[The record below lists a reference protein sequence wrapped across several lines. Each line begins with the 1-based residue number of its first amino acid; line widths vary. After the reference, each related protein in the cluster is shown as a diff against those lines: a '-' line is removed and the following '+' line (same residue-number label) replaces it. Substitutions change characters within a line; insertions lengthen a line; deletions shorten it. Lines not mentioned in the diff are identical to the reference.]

1 MAKTNFTQALATN
14 IIYVFTI
21 DDANHKEMV
30 KVGKASIHVE
40 NPSYEEMK
48 AAAKKRIDEYTH
60 TAAISYEIKH
70 LEVAKRIDA
79 NGIEHSFMDHE
90 VHDVLKH
97 SGIKNIRFD
106 NGKTEWF
113 KCGVDV
119 AKQAIKAVKEYRYSL
134 NPDEIKP
141 DFVPI
146 NFRPEQSDA
155 IEKTLACFLTKNEM
169 LWYAKMRFGKTV
181 SALEVVKRSTN
192 IKKTLIFTH
201 RPVVLKGWYED
212 YQKIFHG
219 VKNYKFG
226 SRTIGDPIDSLERQA
241 RINGTR
247 YIYFASMQDL
257 RGSEQVGGNFD
268 KNDEV
273 FSTEWDLLIVDE
285 AHEGTLTE
293 LGENVLNALQK
304 EHTKILRLSGTPF
317 NLLEK
322 YGSDNVYTWD
332 YTMEQR
338 AKRNWEKEHPDEKN
352 PYASLPTMNI
362 YTYDL
367 TKLLNK
373 EEVEDTAFNFRE
385 FFRTDGDFDRF
396 IHEDK
401 VKQFLDLLVYN
412 AEGSLYPYSND
423 RFEHIFRHT
432 LWMIPG
438 VKAARALSILLK
450 QHDTFKKY
458 QIVNVAGEGDE
469 EEASEE
475 ALSKVNSAI
484 TSHPEKTRTIT
495 LSCGRLTTGVS
506 VPAWTG
512 VLMLAGSAK
521 TSAANYMQTIFRVQ
535 TPGDIGGRMKEQ
547 CFVFDFAPDR
557 TLQVLADVAKIDSV
571 GKGTTDAERQQL
583 GEFINFCP
591 VIAYDGSEMKPHSV
605 DTILTQM
612 KRVFIERVVQSGF
625 DDVHIYNRTQLGNL
639 SDDELKDFDR
649 LHGIIGK
656 TKAAPKSKGIDVT
669 TGGMTDE
676 EYEKATKADKDKK
689 AGKKLTPEE
698 KAALEKLQEK
708 RKQQESAAAILRG
721 ISIRMPL
728 LVYGADIK
736 AGEERKVLNIDN
748 FTMLVDDESWKE
760 FMPKGVTK
768 DEFLKFKKYFDPEVF
783 AGASLRIRELTREAD
798 KMDIEDRI
806 EQITTVFNYFRNPD
820 KETVLTPWRVVNM
833 HMSDCLG
840 GRCFYDEEFSQ
851 QMLVNPR
858 TVDQGEVTTKV
869 FAPDAKILEIN
880 SKSGLY
886 PLYMAY
892 NIYYNKYKQANK
904 SLSLEEQQ
912 QIWDTVISD
921 NIFVL
926 CMTPMAAA
934 ITRRTLRGFRRAVV
948 NAKYY
953 PNLLNSIKTNTNK
966 VKSDISKGKTFWG
979 TNNNDNMKFT
989 AIVGN
994 PPYQL
999 MGGSGGNN
1007 DAPIYQN
1014 FASLAMDVHPCYISL
1029 IMPSRWFAA
1038 GRENLLGEFRNR
1050 MLNCGHIVE
1059 LYNYNNGTEIF
1070 KNVEIKGGICYYL
1083 YEGNYN
1089 GACHYTLMDNGN
1101 RTSEMVK
1108 LNAFDVLIRN
1118 PFIQK
1123 IVEKVE
1129 AFDMPSR
1136 GKVSEIISSDTP
1148 FGIPSNPK
1156 DSKKTPFPVYAT
1168 STEKHNI
1175 LLFHIENQKRKV
1187 EYVCK
1192 EDIKKNAK
1200 DIDSFKV
1207 FIPGAGGSG
1216 NDAVVLG
1223 TPEYAPKGS
1232 VCSQSYLYA
1241 AFPTETQSKNFMKYL
1256 KTKFLRILVSS
1267 IKITQSASNRVYRF
1281 VPLQDFTSSSDID
1294 WSKPI
1299 ADIDRQLYAKYHLA
1313 SAEIAFIEKMIKP
1326 ME

>member
-219 VKNYKFG
+219 VKKYKFG

-401 VKQFLDLLVYN
+401 VKQFLDLLVNN

-484 TSHPEKTRTIT
+484 TSHPERTRTIT

-625 DDVHIYNRTQLGNL
+625 DDVHIYNRTQLRNL

-676 EYEKATKADKDKK
+676 EYEKATKAEKDKK

-748 FTMLVDDESWKE
+748 FTKLVDDESWKE

-783 AGASLRIRELTREAD
+783 AGASMRIRELTREAD

-869 FAPDAKILEIN
+869 FAPEAKILEIN

-953 PNLLNSIKTNTNK
+953 PNLLDSIKTNTNK

-994 PPYQL
+994 PPYQV
-999 MGGSGGNN
+999 MDGGGK
-1007 DAPIYQN
+1007 AAAMPIYNQFVN
-1014 FASLAMDVHPCYISL
+1014 LGKSINPDYLSM
-1029 IMPSRWFAA
+1029 IMPSRWFAG
-1038 GRENLLGEFRNR
+1038 GRGLDDFRAE
-1050 MLNCGHIVE
+1050 MLSDKRISKLVDYPDARNCFPNTVIS
-1059 LYNYNNGTEIF
+1059 
-1070 KNVEIKGGICYYL
+1070 GGICYFRWESRYSGLCEFENITEMGVDKSVRNLSEFAIFIRFNIGVNIVHKIQKHVKNFLTEIVYSSKAFGMRSYEHGDYEIGNTLPNPSDYYLLYHSKGQSYVHIDKVTSNMELANKYKVMSSKVISGHAGETDANGQVKVFSKVGVLKPQEVCTETYIPIGCFDTLKESVALEKYL
-1083 YEGNYN
+1083 YTKFVRFLVNLTLSSINIVRGNY
-1089 GACHYTLMDNGN
+1089 
-1101 RTSEMVK
+1101 
-1108 LNAFDVLIRN
+1108 
-1118 PFIQK
+1118 Q
-1123 IVEKVE
+1123 
-1129 AFDMPSR
+1129 
-1136 GKVSEIISSDTP
+1136 
-1148 FGIPSNPK
+1148 
-1156 DSKKTPFPVYAT
+1156 
-1168 STEKHNI
+1168 
-1175 LLFHIENQKRKV
+1175 
-1187 EYVCK
+1187 
-1192 EDIKKNAK
+1192 
-1200 DIDSFKV
+1200 
-1207 FIPGAGGSG
+1207 
-1216 NDAVVLG
+1216 
-1223 TPEYAPKGS
+1223 
-1232 VCSQSYLYA
+1232 
-1241 AFPTETQSKNFMKYL
+1241 
-1256 KTKFLRILVSS
+1256 
-1267 IKITQSASNRVYRF
+1267 F

-1299 ADIDRQLYAKYHLA
+1299 ADIDRQLYAKYHLT
-1313 SAEIAFIEKMIKP
+1313 SDEIAFIEKMIKP